1 MNITPE
7 QEISLI
13 IEMLSHLDVPNEDAS
28 IVAEVTLDADLKG
41 FSSHGL
47 GRFPQYVKGLEVG
60 TIKPKSDIT
69 VEKRAWPLLLLMVT
83 MDLVT

>member
-1 MNITPE
+1 MVKYKLINLKEGEIVKITSE
-7 QEISLI
+7 QELSLI
-13 IEMLSHLDVPNEDAS
+13 IEMLSHLDVPDDEAS

-60 TIKPKSDIT
+60 NIKPKAEIIL
-69 VEKRAWPLLLLMVT
+69 EK
-83 MDLVT
+83 